1 MNLRFSVNYDFQR
14 NQMFAYVYNTNI
26 SVIQNPVEINGLSIN
41 PDWCRISLKF
51 TMLMVKLF
59 DKNISSL
66 LLVCIVILKHFNGN
80 RCLQGVNYNSKL

>member
-14 NQMFAYVYNTNI
+14 NQMFTYTNI
-26 SVIQNPVEINGLSIN
+26 SVRINPVEINGLSIN

-66 LLVCIVILKHFNGN
+66 LLVYYTQTFQRKSLLT
-80 RCLQGVNYNSKL
+80 RCKL